1 VPTLI
6 ALASS
11 GIHPSLSVDFG
22 LAKRMFAY
30 GSKVQIGQV
39 SGLANISLDQALI
52 AAWLPPS
59 YLGLY
64 VVAVSVSAIP
74 QLFASAVETVT
85 TPSIGQKA
93 TAEEKRELTLDTFR
107 RYWRV
112 SLLVVV
118 GTALL
123 LPVAIPMFFGVGFK
137 SSLLPAEILLLA
149 SLFMG
154 ARQVLG
160 GVSFALGVPWL
171 GSKGNIAGLFC
182 TVILLYLL
190 LPWWGIV
197 GAAVASAV
205 AYFAE
210 VVVILYGLR
219 RNHALP
225 IAQLFRFNSRL
236 EISRPLLAVKD

>member
-1 VPTLI
+1 
-6 ALASS
+6 
-11 GIHPSLSVDFG
+11 
-22 LAKRMFAY
+22 
-30 GSKVQIGQV
+30 
-39 SGLANISLDQALI
+39 LANISLDQALI

-85 TPSIGQKA
+85 TPSVGQKA

-112 SLLVVV
+112 SLLVVS

-160 GVSFALGVPWL
+160 GVSFALGDPWL
-171 GSKGNIAGLFC
+171 GSKGNI
-182 TVILLYLL
+182 V
-190 LPWWGIV
+190 
-197 GAAVASAV
+197 
-205 AYFAE
+205 
-210 VVVILYGLR
+210 
-219 RNHALP
+219 
-225 IAQLFRFNSRL
+225 
-236 EISRPLLAVKD
+236 